1 MGKCS
6 LCGQDAGFLRGVHD
20 ACKGRHEAA
29 QVQIASLVTS
39 ALDDEHV
46 SKLVASAASVAESA
60 YVSVAER
67 TAALKHGFEAAVESA
82 LDDHL
87 LTEDEERRVNL
98 LVTTLGLSESDL
110 GEHGFRD
117 RLVKALVLR
126 DISEGHIPNR
136 FRAEENMPFNL
147 QRGET
152 LIWAFPAVA
161 YYELRTRRSFQGGS
175 QGVSLRVMKGVYYRV
190 GEFKGHPVETS
201 AVELADTGLLGVTTK
216 QLYFAGPVKSF
227 RIPYAKIVSFTPYS
241 DGIGVQKDGV
251 TAKPQTF
258 VTGDGWFTYNLLRNL
273 SSVSLA

>member
-1 MGKCS
+1 M
-6 LCGQDAGFLRGVHD
+6 HD
-20 ACKGRHEAA
+20 ACKARHEAA
-29 QVQIASLVTS
+29 QVQITSLVTS
-39 ALDDEHV
+39 ALDDEQRV
-46 SKLVASAASVAESA
+46 VTLVASAASVAESGR
-60 YVSVAER
+60 VSEAER
-67 TAALKHGFEAAVESA
+67 SAALKQGFVAAVERA

-87 LTEDEERRVNL
+87 LTEDEERQINS
-98 LVTTLGLSESDL
+98 LVATLGLSEADL
-110 GEHGFRD
+110 AEHGLRD
-117 RLVKALVLR
+117 RLVKALVIR
-126 DISEGHIPNR
+126 DLSEGHIPNR
-136 FRAEENMPFNL
+136 FRMEEGMPFNL
-147 QRGET
+147 QRSET

-161 YYELRTRRSFQGGS
+161 YYELRTRRSFQGSS

-227 RIPYAKIVSFTPYS
+227 RIPYAKIVSFKPYS

-273 SSVSLA
+273 SSVSLT